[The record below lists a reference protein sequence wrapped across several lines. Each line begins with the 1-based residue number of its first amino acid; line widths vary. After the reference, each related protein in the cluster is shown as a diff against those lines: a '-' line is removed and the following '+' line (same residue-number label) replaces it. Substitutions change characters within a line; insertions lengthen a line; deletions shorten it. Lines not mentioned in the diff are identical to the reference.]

1 MKPAPFKYFA
11 PTEIPEVLSLLKEYG
26 YDAKVLAGGQS
37 LVPMMNFR
45 LVQPAVLVDINNIPD
60 LKSIQTH
67 EKGIRLGSMVRHSQ
81 VERDSIIEERV
92 PLLYETMPQIA
103 TAQIRNRGTIGGS
116 LAHADPSA
124 ELVAVTTALEAR
136 FKIQNQ
142 EGKRWV
148 PVDDFF
154 VGLLMTVLEP
164 EDLLVEIEFPGL
176 LSRSGWSLK
185 EVARRPHDFALMGVV
200 AVMTLDKKD
209 RCQAAKLVYLSA
221 GDGPV
226 SAVEAADLLKGQE
239 ITEDLISAAA
249 EKAATDEIDPGSDI
263 HATADFRRHLAN
275 VLTRRALLEAYQ
287 RAKGGK

>member
-67 EKGIRLGSMVRHSQ
+67 EKGIRLGAMVRHSQ
-81 VERDSIIEERV
+81 VERDSIIVKRV
-92 PLLYETMPQIA
+92 PLLHETMPQIA

-142 EGKRWV
+142 EGERWV

-164 EDLLVEIEFPGL
+164 EELLVEIEFPGL
-176 LSRSGWSLK
+176 PARSGWSLK
-185 EVARRPHDFALMGVV
+185 EVARRPHDFALIGVV

-226 SAVEAADLLKGQE
+226 SAVEAADLLKDQE
-239 ITEDLISAAA
+239 ITEDLITAAA

>member
-11 PTEIPEVLSLLKEYG
+11 PTEVSEVLALVKEYG

-60 LKSIQTH
+60 LRSIQTH
-67 EKGIRLGSMVRHSQ
+67 EKGIRLGAMVRHSQ
-81 VERDSIIEERV
+81 AERDSIIKERV
-92 PLLYETMPQIA
+92 PLLHETMPKIA

-142 EGKRWV
+142 EGERWV

-164 EDLLVEIEFPGL
+164 DELLVEIEFPGL
-176 LSRSGWSLK
+176 PSRSGWSLK
-185 EVARRPHDFALMGVV
+185 EVARRPHDFALIGVV

-209 RCQAAKLVYLSA
+209 LCQEAKLVYLSA

-226 SAVEAADLLKGQE
+226 SAIEAADLLKGQE
-239 ITEDLISAAA
+239 ITEDLIAAAA

-263 HATADFRRHLAN
+263 HASADFRRHLAN
-275 VLTRRALLEAYQ
+275 VLTRRALAEAYQ